1 MNTNEIIFNCN
12 RVKTIMDSIIQDL
25 RHKEPTTE
33 KYIHHEH
40 KTTSFSFGLGEGGI
54 GIDSGRNEDG
64 EDYGSHH
71 ITETETPIKK
81 LVIRSSP
88 INESILRVDEITS
101 KDKIRYY
108 TNILIRNPHRRF
120 VATFVKKDNSIR
132 TIVFSP
138 RHEYNDLIGK
148 ETTDIG
154 RQIVETKCRRNMI
167 NIVEFYHPDD
177 MIDGPECFR
186 PRTINLNTI
195 LDLRIAA

>member
-25 RHKEPTTE
+25 RREKLTTE
-33 KYIHHEH
+33 KYIRNEH
-40 KTTSFSFGLGEGGI
+40 KTTSFSFGSGLGDFGI
-54 GIDSGRNEDG
+54 GFGIGPNEDG
-64 EDYGSHH
+64 EDYG
-71 ITETETPIKK
+71 TETETPIKK
-81 LVIRSSP
+81 VVVRSFTSP

-101 KDKIRYY
+101 KDKIRHY
-108 TNILIRNPHRRF
+108 TNVLIRNPHRRF
-120 VATFVKKDNSIR
+120 VATFVKKDGSIR

-138 RHEYNDLIGK
+138 KFEYNEMIGK

-167 NIVEFYHPDD
+167 NIVEFYRPDD
-177 MIDGPECFR
+177 MINGPECFR

>member
-1 MNTNEIIFNCN
+1 MNTNEIIHDCN

-25 RHKEPTTE
+25 RREKLTAE
-33 KYIHHEH
+33 KYLHHEH
-40 KTTSFSFGLGEGGI
+40 KTTSFSFGSGLGGFGI
-54 GIDSGRNEDG
+54 GFGFGPNEDG
-64 EDYGSHH
+64 EDYG
-71 ITETETPIKK
+71 TETESPIKK
-81 LVIRSSP
+81 VVIRSSP
-88 INESILRVDEITS
+88 INESILRVDEITA
-101 KDKIRYY
+101 KDKVRFY
-108 TNILIRNPHRRF
+108 TNVLIRNPHRRF
-120 VATFVKKDNSIR
+120 VATFVKKDGSIR

-138 RHEYNDLIGK
+138 KFEYNEMIGK

-167 NIVEFYHPDD
+167 NIVEFYRPDD